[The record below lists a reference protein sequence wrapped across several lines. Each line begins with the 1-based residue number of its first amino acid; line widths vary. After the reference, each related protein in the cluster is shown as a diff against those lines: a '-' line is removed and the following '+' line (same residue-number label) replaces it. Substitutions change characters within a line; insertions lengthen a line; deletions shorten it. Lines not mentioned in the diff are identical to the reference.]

1 VGEVDEPSPAKEK
14 GGKGGMHRKR
24 TPKERRWEGVIEE
37 RKKGCG

>member
-1 VGEVDEPSPAKEK
+1 VGEVEPSPAKEK
-14 GGKGGMHRKR
+14 GGKKGGMHRKR